1 MKDGRD
7 SNEPKETPTQSFAEF
22 REQFRK
28 KDPAYENKEYNE
40 QDRVIG
46 GPNCI

>member
-28 KDPAYENKEYNE
+28 KTPPMKTKNTTN
-40 QDRVIG
+40 RTG
-46 GPNCI
+46 